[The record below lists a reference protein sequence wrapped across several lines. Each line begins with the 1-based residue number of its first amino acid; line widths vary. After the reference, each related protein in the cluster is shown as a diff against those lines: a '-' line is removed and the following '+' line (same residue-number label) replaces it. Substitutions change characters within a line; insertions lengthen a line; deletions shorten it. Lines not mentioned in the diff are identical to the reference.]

1 VKTACLRIC
10 ALVLT
15 LLACKLAMA
24 GTTGSFRGTVVEA
37 PTGEPSA
44 GWIYVQGRNGSLR
57 RVQVSRARVIYGQAV
72 PLNQREK
79 APKASLVFGVEV
91 RVTAQQD
98 SSGEWHA
105 SQVEILK
112 LRNARM
118 HAERRG
124 P

>member
-1 VKTACLRIC
+1 MKAACLRIGV
-10 ALVLT
+10 LVLS

-24 GTTGSFRGTVVEA
+24 GTPGSFRGTVVEA
-37 PTGEPSA
+37 PAGEPSA

>member
-1 VKTACLRIC
+1 MKTACLRIC

-57 RVQVSRARVIYGQAV
+57 RVQVSRARVIYGEAV
-72 PLNQREK
+72 PLSQREK
-79 APKASLVFGVEV
+79 APKASLVLGAEV
-91 RVTAQQD
+91 RVTAEQD
-98 SSGEWHA
+98 GSGEWQA